1 MAGALSI
8 AALILSATLLAGM
21 IAVLVLLR
29 KGEGPRYGASRAYDA
44 NQRYAVRALT
54 GEEVERVDFAQWFEP
69 ARRAAVP
76 DDPLAAPYGEA
87 VAATLA
93 AVVPDARSLALEPD
107 GRARLVAED
116 VTVLPA
122 LSTADLRLGLERHG
136 DAGRLVVGLVLFN
149 PEPPGGDRG
158 NSGAARRLL
167 ERPVAKARIR
177 AAVAAAN
184 RVVLRSGIFAATP
197 GASAAPL
204 APGSG
209 LCWPDPTG
217 SAPLRVQ

>member
-44 NQRYAVRALT
+44 NRRDAVRALT
-54 GEEVERVDFAQWFEP
+54 GEEVDRVDFAQWFEP
-69 ARRAAVP
+69 ARRNAAP
-76 DDPLAAPYGEA
+76 DDPLETPYGDA
-87 VAATLA
+87 VAEAL
-93 AVVPDARSLALEPD
+93 AVVVPAARGLALEPD

-122 LSTADLRLGLERHG
+122 LSTADLRLGLERYG

-149 PEPPGGDRG
+149 PEPPGGDAKRV
-158 NSGAARRLL
+158 ALPIQVLFPAL
-167 ERPVAKARIR
+167 ERVGR
-177 AAVAAAN
+177 ADLVD
-184 RVVLRSGIFAATP
+184 RFTELKERAATP
-197 GASAAPL
+197 P
-204 APGSG
+204 PG
-209 LCWPDPTG
+209 
-217 SAPLRVQ
+217 

>member
-44 NQRYAVRALT
+44 NRREAVRALT

-69 ARRAAVP
+69 ARRAAAP

-93 AVVPDARSLALEPD
+93 AVVPDARGLALEPD

-122 LSTADLRLGLERHG
+122 LSTADLRLGLERDG

-149 PEPPGGDRG
+149 PEPPGGDAKRV
-158 NSGAARRLL
+158 ALPVQVLFPAL
-167 ERPVAKARIR
+167 ERAGRGDLVARFAELKER
-177 AAVAAAN
+177 AA
-184 RVVLRSGIFAATP
+184 SSPP
-197 GASAAPL
+197 G
-204 APGSG
+204 
-209 LCWPDPTG
+209 
-217 SAPLRVQ
+217 

>member
-44 NQRYAVRALT
+44 NRRDAVRALT
-54 GEEVERVDFAQWFEP
+54 GEEVDRVDFAQWFEP
-69 ARRAAVP
+69 GRRDAAP
-76 DDPLAAPYGEA
+76 DDPLAAPFAEA
-87 VAATLA
+87 VAEAL
-93 AVVPDARSLALEPD
+93 AVVVPVASGLALEPD
-107 GRARLVAED
+107 RRARLAAED

-149 PEPPGGDRG
+149 PEPPGGDAKRV
-158 NSGAARRLL
+158 ALPIQVLFPAL
-167 ERPVAKARIR
+167 ERAGR
-177 AAVAAAN
+177 ADLVD
-184 RVVLRSGIFAATP
+184 RFTKLKERAATP
-197 GASAAPL
+197 P
-204 APGSG
+204 PG
-209 LCWPDPTG
+209 
-217 SAPLRVQ
+217 